1 MRKDIAIFVM
11 STFRNKLEDKNKS
24 LIEYSDKNGDFN
36 EICEHT
42 NEAALKYIF
51 WKLNQDNRNLSDV
64 FCFLTD
70 EAQNDF
76 LRFKDLFV
84 KYNFNINAVPL
95 YNNGDIVGS
104 FKSICE
110 MFDVLQRYISENEE
124 VVIHID
130 ITGGP
135 RHSVMLMLALIQM
148 IKFSGAKIG
157 LVIYAN
163 VLRKKNQLVMQKGM
177 IEDVG
182 DIMDMFTLT
191 SGAEE
196 FVSIGNVSQIQK
208 YFESNENISWCLNC
222 LLDCMEDFSETIRIC
237 GSYNSMIEVLARL
250 SDSIKSYDNF
260 LKENKGSLCEQ
271 ELFFAKLLPKIKI
284 EYMDI
289 MPDDKKSATPI
300 QIIRWCA
307 KRKFLQ
313 QAVVFYTEWLPD
325 YLIKSKLVEVT
336 KKEIID
342 ECEKAK
348 MEWSSWPIHLFRNYV
363 PAKEKSILQQEEVIK
378 ITSDKLTYEDL
389 QKLLKSNL
397 SASNILIKVKNK
409 NEKFEEFIR
418 NVIKFEKKT
427 SWSNF
432 SGRIEALDEDN
443 PIKVILKKSAPNNI
457 SFKDYLDK
465 RIEALKTASVLILTA
480 LKNAGRALSCDLFDL
495 ECMDKKENNAEEKG
509 QNRIKAFKQLLKSN
523 SLKTKIPENDLLE
536 FIGQYSEY
544 VNQWRNTFSHAV
556 SKDSDKEKNISITK
570 AILNSIALIDVK
582 Q

>member
-1 MRKDIAIFVM
+1 M

-208 YFESNENISWCLNC
+208 YFESKEKISWCLNC

-348 MEWSSWPIHLFRNYV
+348 MEWSSWPIYLFRNYV
-363 PAKEKSILQQEEVIK
+363 IPQKKSEQQVSSIN

-397 SASNILIKVKNK
+397 SADEIKVKVKNK
-409 NEKFEEFIR
+409 NAKFEMFIQ
-418 NVIKFEKKT
+418 NIIKFNKKVT
-427 SWSNF
+427 WGNF
-432 SGRIEALDEDN
+432 AQKVKALSDDD
-443 PIKVILKKSAPNNI
+443 PIKRILKKTAPPKV
-457 SFKDYLDK
+457 SFTNYLDR
-465 RIEALKTASVLILTA
+465 RIKELMSATDVILTSMEYSGKA
-480 LKNAGRALSCDLFDL
+480 LCNELFDL
-495 ECMDKKENNAEEKG
+495 DSINKKVNTPEEKG
-509 QNRIKAFKQLLKSN
+509 ENRVKTFEDLLKSN

>member
-208 YFESNENISWCLNC
+208 YFESKEKISWCLNC

-348 MEWSSWPIHLFRNYV
+348 MEWSSWPIYLFRNYV
-363 PAKEKSILQQEEVIK
+363 IPQKKSEQQVSSIN

-397 SASNILIKVKNK
+397 SADEIKVKVKNK
-409 NEKFEEFIR
+409 NAKFEMFIQ
-418 NVIKFEKKT
+418 NIIKFNKKVT
-427 SWSNF
+427 WGNF
-432 SGRIEALDEDN
+432 AQKVKALSDDD
-443 PIKVILKKSAPNNI
+443 PIKRILKKTAPPKV
-457 SFKDYLDK
+457 SFTNYLDR
-465 RIEALKTASVLILTA
+465 RIKELMSATDVILTSMEYSGKA
-480 LKNAGRALSCDLFDL
+480 LCNELFDL
-495 ECMDKKENNAEEKG
+495 DSINKKVNTPEEKG
-509 QNRIKAFKQLLKSN
+509 ENRVKTFEDLLKSN

>member
-11 STFRNKLEDKNKS
+11 STFRNKLEDRNKS

-51 WKLNQDNRNLSDV
+51 WKLNQDNRNLSDA

-208 YFESNENISWCLNC
+208 YFESKEKISWCLNC

-237 GSYNSMIEVLARL
+237 GSYDSMIEVLARL
-250 SDSIKSYDNF
+250 RESIKNYDNF
-260 LKENKGSLCEQ
+260 LKANKGSLCEQ

-348 MEWSSWPIHLFRNYV
+348 MEWSSWPIYLFRNYV
-363 PAKEKSILQQEEVIK
+363 IPQKKSEQQVSSIN

-397 SASNILIKVKNK
+397 SADEIKVKVKNK
-409 NEKFEEFIR
+409 NAKFEMFIQ
-418 NVIKFEKKT
+418 NIIKFNKKVT
-427 SWSNF
+427 WGNF
-432 SGRIEALDEDN
+432 AQKVKALSDDD
-443 PIKVILKKSAPNNI
+443 PIKRILKKTAPPKV
-457 SFKDYLDK
+457 SFTNYLDR
-465 RIEALKTASVLILTA
+465 RIKELMSATDVILTSMEYSGKA
-480 LKNAGRALSCDLFDL
+480 LCNELFDL
-495 ECMDKKENNAEEKG
+495 DSINKKVNTPEEKG
-509 QNRIKAFKQLLKSN
+509 ENRVKTFEDLLKSN

>member
-11 STFRNKLEDKNKS
+11 STFRNKLEDRNKS

-51 WKLNQDNRNLSDV
+51 WKLNQDNRNLSDA

-208 YFESNENISWCLNC
+208 YFESKEKISWCLNC

-237 GSYNSMIEVLARL
+237 GSYDSMIEVLARL
-250 SDSIKSYDNF
+250 RESIKNYDNF
-260 LKENKGSLCEQ
+260 LKANKGSLCEQ

-397 SASNILIKVKNK
+397 SASKILIKVKNK

-480 LKNAGRALSCDLFDL
+480 LKMQEELFHV
-495 ECMDKKENNAEEKG
+495 
-509 QNRIKAFKQLLKSN
+509 I
-523 SLKTKIPENDLLE
+523 
-536 FIGQYSEY
+536 Y
-544 VNQWRNTFSHAV
+544 
-556 SKDSDKEKNISITK
+556 
-570 AILNSIALIDVK
+570 LI
-582 Q
+582 

>member
-51 WKLNQDNRNLSDV
+51 WKLNQDNKNLSDV

-208 YFESNENISWCLNC
+208 YFESKEKISWCLNC

-237 GSYNSMIEVLARL
+237 GSYDSMIEVLARL
-250 SDSIKSYDNF
+250 RESIKNYDNF
-260 LKENKGSLCEQ
+260 LKANKGSLCEQ

-363 PAKEKSILQQEEVIK
+363 PAKEKSILQQE
-378 ITSDKLTYEDL
+378 TM
-389 QKLLKSNL
+389 
-397 SASNILIKVKNK
+397 
-409 NEKFEEFIR
+409 
-418 NVIKFEKKT
+418 
-427 SWSNF
+427 
-432 SGRIEALDEDN
+432 LD
-443 PIKVILKKSAPNNI
+443 V
-457 SFKDYLDK
+457 F
-465 RIEALKTASVLILTA
+465 
-480 LKNAGRALSCDLFDL
+480 
-495 ECMDKKENNAEEKG
+495 
-509 QNRIKAFKQLLKSN
+509 
-523 SLKTKIPENDLLE
+523 
-536 FIGQYSEY
+536 
-544 VNQWRNTFSHAV
+544 
-556 SKDSDKEKNISITK
+556 
-570 AILNSIALIDVK
+570 
-582 Q
+582 

>member
-1 MRKDIAIFVM
+1 M

-208 YFESNENISWCLNC
+208 YFESKEKISWCLNC

-237 GSYNSMIEVLARL
+237 GSYDSMIEVLARL
-250 SDSIKSYDNF
+250 RESIKNYDNF
-260 LKENKGSLCEQ
+260 LKANKGSLCEQ

-348 MEWSSWPIHLFRNYV
+348 MEWSSWPIYLFRSYV
-363 PAKEKSILQQEEVIK
+363 IPQKKSVQQQVTSIN

>member
-1 MRKDIAIFVM
+1 MEKNIAIFIM

-208 YFESNENISWCLNC
+208 YFESKEKISWCLNC

-289 MPDDKKSATPI
+289 MPHDKKSATPI

-348 MEWSSWPIHLFRNYV
+348 MEWSSWPIYLFRNYV
-363 PAKEKSILQQEEVIK
+363 IPQKKSEQQVSSIN

-397 SASNILIKVKNK
+397 SADEIKVKVKNK
-409 NEKFEEFIR
+409 NAKFEMFIQ
-418 NVIKFEKKT
+418 NIIKFNKKVT
-427 SWSNF
+427 WGNF
-432 SGRIEALDEDN
+432 AQKVKALSDDD
-443 PIKVILKKSAPNNI
+443 PIKRILKKTAPPKV
-457 SFKDYLDK
+457 SFTNYLDR
-465 RIEALKTASVLILTA
+465 RIKELMSATDVILTSMEYSGKA
-480 LKNAGRALSCDLFDL
+480 LCNELFDL
-495 ECMDKKENNAEEKG
+495 DSINKKVNTPEEKG
-509 QNRIKAFKQLLKSN
+509 ENRVKTFEDLLKSN

-544 VNQWRNTFSHAV
+544 VNQWRNIFSHAV

>member
-1 MRKDIAIFVM
+1 M

-51 WKLNQDNRNLSDV
+51 WKLNQDNKNLSDA

-95 YNNGDIVGS
+95 YNNGDMVGS

-208 YFESNENISWCLNC
+208 YFESKEKISWCLNC

-237 GSYNSMIEVLARL
+237 GSYDSMIEVLARL
-250 SDSIKSYDNF
+250 RESIKNYDNF
-260 LKENKGSLCEQ
+260 LKANKGSLCEQ

-348 MEWSSWPIHLFRNYV
+348 MEWSSWPIYLFRNYV
-363 PAKEKSILQQEEVIK
+363 IPQKKSEQQVSSIN

-397 SASNILIKVKNK
+397 SADEIKVKVKNK
-409 NEKFEEFIR
+409 NAKFEMFIQ
-418 NVIKFEKKT
+418 NIIKFNKKVT
-427 SWSNF
+427 WGNF
-432 SGRIEALDEDN
+432 AQKVKALSDDD
-443 PIKVILKKSAPNNI
+443 PIKRILKKTAPPKV
-457 SFKDYLDK
+457 SFTNYLDR
-465 RIEALKTASVLILTA
+465 RIKELMSATDVILTSMEYSGKA
-480 LKNAGRALSCDLFDL
+480 LCNELFDL
-495 ECMDKKENNAEEKG
+495 DSINKKVNTPEEKG
-509 QNRIKAFKQLLKSN
+509 ENRVKTFEDLLKSN
-523 SLKTKIPENDLLE
+523 SLKTKIPENNLLE

>member
-208 YFESNENISWCLNC
+208 YFESKEKISWCLNC

-237 GSYNSMIEVLARL
+237 GSYDSMIEVLARL
-250 SDSIKSYDNF
+250 RESIKNYDNF
-260 LKENKGSLCEQ
+260 LKANKGSLCEQ

-348 MEWSSWPIHLFRNYV
+348 MEWSSWPIYLFRNYV
-363 PAKEKSILQQEEVIK
+363 IPQKKSEQQVSSIN

-397 SASNILIKVKNK
+397 SADEIKVKVKNK
-409 NEKFEEFIR
+409 NAKFEMFIQ
-418 NVIKFEKKT
+418 NIIKFNKKVT
-427 SWSNF
+427 WGNF
-432 SGRIEALDEDN
+432 AQKVKALSDDD
-443 PIKVILKKSAPNNI
+443 PIKRILKKTAPPKV
-457 SFKDYLDK
+457 SFTNYLDR
-465 RIEALKTASVLILTA
+465 RIKELMSATDVILTSMEYSGKA
-480 LKNAGRALSCDLFDL
+480 LCNELFDL
-495 ECMDKKENNAEEKG
+495 DSINKKVNTPEEKG
-509 QNRIKAFKQLLKSN
+509 ENRVKTFEDLLKSN

-570 AILNSIALIDVK
+570 AILNSMALIDVK

>member
-51 WKLNQDNRNLSDV
+51 WKLNQDNKNLSDA

-95 YNNGDIVGS
+95 YNNGDMVGS

-208 YFESNENISWCLNC
+208 YFESKEKISWCLNC

-237 GSYNSMIEVLARL
+237 GSYDSMIEVLARL
-250 SDSIKSYDNF
+250 RESIKNYDNF
-260 LKENKGSLCEQ
+260 LKANKGSLCEQ

-348 MEWSSWPIHLFRNYV
+348 MEWSSWPIYLFRNYV
-363 PAKEKSILQQEEVIK
+363 IPQKKSEQQVSSIN

-397 SASNILIKVKNK
+397 SADEIKVKVKNK
-409 NEKFEEFIR
+409 NAKFEMFIQ
-418 NVIKFEKKT
+418 NIIKFNKKVT
-427 SWSNF
+427 WGNF
-432 SGRIEALDEDN
+432 AQKVKALSDDD
-443 PIKVILKKSAPNNI
+443 PIKRILKKTAPPKV
-457 SFKDYLDK
+457 SFTNYLDR
-465 RIEALKTASVLILTA
+465 RIKELMSATDVILTSMEYSGKA
-480 LKNAGRALSCDLFDL
+480 LCNELFDL
-495 ECMDKKENNAEEKG
+495 DSINKKVNTPEEKG
-509 QNRIKAFKQLLKSN
+509 ENRVKTFEDLLKSN
-523 SLKTKIPENDLLE
+523 SLKTKIPENNLLE

>member
-1 MRKDIAIFVM
+1 M

-51 WKLNQDNRNLSDV
+51 WKLNQDNKNLSDA

-95 YNNGDIVGS
+95 YNNGDMVGS

-163 VLRKKNQLVMQKGM
+163 LLRKKNQLVMQKGM

-208 YFESNENISWCLNC
+208 YFESKEKISWCLNC

-237 GSYNSMIEVLARL
+237 GSYDSMIEVLARL
-250 SDSIKSYDNF
+250 RESIKNYDNF
-260 LKENKGSLCEQ
+260 LKANKGSLCEQ

-348 MEWSSWPIHLFRNYV
+348 MEWSSWPIYLFRNYV
-363 PAKEKSILQQEEVIK
+363 IPQKKSEQQVSSIN

-397 SASNILIKVKNK
+397 SADEIKVKVKNK
-409 NEKFEEFIR
+409 NAKFEMFIQ
-418 NVIKFEKKT
+418 NIIKFNKKVT
-427 SWSNF
+427 WGNF
-432 SGRIEALDEDN
+432 AQKVKALSDDD
-443 PIKVILKKSAPNNI
+443 PIKRILKKTAPPKV
-457 SFKDYLDK
+457 SFTNYLDR
-465 RIEALKTASVLILTA
+465 RIKELMSATDVILTSMEYSGKA
-480 LKNAGRALSCDLFDL
+480 LCNELFDL
-495 ECMDKKENNAEEKG
+495 DSINKKVNTPEEKG
-509 QNRIKAFKQLLKSN
+509 ENRVKTFEDLLKSN
-523 SLKTKIPENDLLE
+523 SLKTKIPENNLLE

>member
-51 WKLNQDNRNLSDV
+51 WKLNQDNKNLSDA

-95 YNNGDIVGS
+95 YNNGDMVGS

-163 VLRKKNQLVMQKGM
+163 LLRKKNQLVMQKGM

-208 YFESNENISWCLNC
+208 YFESKEKISWCLNC

-237 GSYNSMIEVLARL
+237 GSYDSMIEVLARL
-250 SDSIKSYDNF
+250 RESIKNYDNF
-260 LKENKGSLCEQ
+260 LKANKGSLCEQ

-348 MEWSSWPIHLFRNYV
+348 MEWSSWPIYLFRNYV
-363 PAKEKSILQQEEVIK
+363 IPQKKSEQQVSSIN

-397 SASNILIKVKNK
+397 SADEIKVKVKNK
-409 NEKFEEFIR
+409 NAKFEMFIQ
-418 NVIKFEKKT
+418 NIIKFNKKVT
-427 SWSNF
+427 WGNF
-432 SGRIEALDEDN
+432 AQKVKALSDDD
-443 PIKVILKKSAPNNI
+443 PIKRILKKTAPPKV
-457 SFKDYLDK
+457 SFTNYLDR
-465 RIEALKTASVLILTA
+465 RIKELMSATDVILTSMEYSGKA
-480 LKNAGRALSCDLFDL
+480 LCNELFDL
-495 ECMDKKENNAEEKG
+495 DSINKKVNTPEEKG
-509 QNRIKAFKQLLKSN
+509 ENRVKTFEDLLKSN
-523 SLKTKIPENDLLE
+523 SLKTKIPENNLLE

>member
-1 MRKDIAIFVM
+1 M
-11 STFRNKLEDKNKS
+11 NKNYFLQN
-24 LIEYSDKNGDFN
+24 Y
-36 EICEHT
+36 
-42 NEAALKYIF
+42 Y
-51 WKLNQDNRNLSDV
+51 LN
-64 FCFLTD
+64 
-70 EAQNDF
+70 
-76 LRFKDLFV
+76 
-84 KYNFNINAVPL
+84 
-95 YNNGDIVGS
+95 
-104 FKSICE
+104 
-110 MFDVLQRYISENEE
+110 
-124 VVIHID
+124 
-130 ITGGP
+130 
-135 RHSVMLMLALIQM
+135 
-148 IKFSGAKIG
+148 
-157 LVIYAN
+157 
-163 VLRKKNQLVMQKGM
+163 
-177 IEDVG
+177 
-182 DIMDMFTLT
+182 
-191 SGAEE
+191 
-196 FVSIGNVSQIQK
+196 
-208 YFESNENISWCLNC
+208 
-222 LLDCMEDFSETIRIC
+222 
-237 GSYNSMIEVLARL
+237 
-250 SDSIKSYDNF
+250 
-260 LKENKGSLCEQ
+260 
-271 ELFFAKLLPKIKI
+271 IKI

>member
-51 WKLNQDNRNLSDV
+51 WKLNQDNKNLSDA

-95 YNNGDIVGS
+95 YNNGDMVGS

-208 YFESNENISWCLNC
+208 YFESKEKISWCLNC

-237 GSYNSMIEVLARL
+237 GSYDSMIEVLARL
-250 SDSIKSYDNF
+250 RESIKNYDNF
-260 LKENKGSLCEQ
+260 LKANKGSLCEQ

-348 MEWSSWPIHLFRNYV
+348 MEWSSWPIYLFRSYV
-363 PAKEKSILQQEEVIK
+363 IPQKKSVQQQVTSIN

>member
-24 LIEYSDKNGDFN
+24 LIEYSGKNGDFN

-51 WKLNQDNRNLSDV
+51 WKLNQDNKNLSDA

-95 YNNGDIVGS
+95 YNNGDMVGS

-182 DIMDMFTLT
+182 DIMDMLTLT

-208 YFESNENISWCLNC
+208 YFESKEKISWCLNC

-237 GSYNSMIEVLARL
+237 GSYDSMIEVLARL
-250 SDSIKSYDNF
+250 RESIKNYDNF
-260 LKENKGSLCEQ
+260 LKANKGSLCEQ

-348 MEWSSWPIHLFRNYV
+348 MEWSSWPIYLFRSYV
-363 PAKEKSILQQEEVIK
+363 IPQKKSVQQQVTSIN

-397 SASNILIKVKNK
+397 SASKILIKIENK

-418 NVIKFEKKT
+418 NVIKFNKNVTRENFAQKVKALSDDDPIKRVLKKT
-427 SWSNF
+427 T
-432 SGRIEALDEDN
+432 
-443 PIKVILKKSAPNNI
+443 PPNI
-457 SFKDYLDK
+457 SFTNYLNK
-465 RIEALKTASVLILTA
+465 RINELISATSVILASVEYSGKVLC
-480 LKNAGRALSCDLFDL
+480 NELFDL
-495 ECMDKKENNAEEKG
+495 DSINKKVNTPEEKG
-509 QNRIKAFKQLLKSN
+509 ENRVKTFEDLLKSN